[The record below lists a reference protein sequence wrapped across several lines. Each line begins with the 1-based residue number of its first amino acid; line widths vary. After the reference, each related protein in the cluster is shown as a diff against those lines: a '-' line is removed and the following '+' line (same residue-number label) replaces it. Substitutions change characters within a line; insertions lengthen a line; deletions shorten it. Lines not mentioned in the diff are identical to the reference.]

1 MYAASQV
8 LFTNKNNIVSSGTT
22 LSPLSILILAAYSA
36 VRLCHPGDCLCIQI
50 PLFTHWNIFYKAW
63 FLKIFSDLSNVDLL
77 LLYSGVLSMVFTSRN
92 VFCCDHLKT

>member
-22 LSPLSILILAAYSA
+22 LPPLSILILAAHSA

-50 PLFTHWNIFYKAW
+50 PLFTHWKCSRMFIFYKAW

-77 LLYSGVLSMVFTSRN
+77 LLYSGVLSMVFTT
-92 VFCCDHLKT
+92 LKSQ